1 MMARAQSTL
10 LVPLDK
16 APAVP
21 AEIKDGFPMTVAYFK
36 ELETEFQAFND
47 RCVDELKEMNQTKI
61 TNIIERGGVEGWND
75 GDNLDALTKTF
86 EFESFEQGQAFVQA
100 VGKFC
105 EDKDHHPEWN
115 CHSGGKQIS
124 VTLTS
129 HFANNKVTLFD
140 FELAEHMNFQYNDV
154 KSSFKMFPRVTERNL
169 VSLCIGTGSLVLFMS
184 IYNYYTAPHYY
195 EKKEINQ
202 AAANSLMFAKNEK
215 ESDMENLILQESF
228 APKIYTE
235 RKVL

>member
-1 MMARAQSTL
+1 MLTKVITRRVAKQMMARAQSTL

-86 EFESFEQGQAFVQA
+86 EFESFE
-100 VGKFC
+100 
-105 EDKDHHPEWN
+105 
-115 CHSGGKQIS
+115 
-124 VTLTS
+124 
-129 HFANNKVTLFD
+129 
-140 FELAEHMNFQYNDV
+140 
-154 KSSFKMFPRVTERNL
+154 
-169 VSLCIGTGSLVLFMS
+169 
-184 IYNYYTAPHYY
+184 
-195 EKKEINQ
+195 
-202 AAANSLMFAKNEK
+202 
-215 ESDMENLILQESF
+215 
-228 APKIYTE
+228 
-235 RKVL
+235 